1 MEVLQFYTHKTSR
14 PTKLELRCVYV
25 YMPELFPTPMRS
37 SGTGLIVTIGQLGSY
52 LAPYT
57 RLLPQLWMV
66 YGLFTMTT
74 LSGAFVVMTLHE
86 TKDKPM
92 VISIDELKLK
102 YPTGD
107 SDIKNQT

>member
-1 MEVLQFYTHKTSR
+1 
-14 PTKLELRCVYV
+14 
-25 YMPELFPTPMRS
+25 MPELFPTTMRS

-66 YGLFTMTT
+66 YGLFTVTT

-86 TKDKPM
+86 TKDMPM
-92 VISIDELKLK
+92 VSNIDELKLK
-102 YPTGD
+102 YTTEPNKTE
-107 SDIKNQT
+107 K